1 MTIPNLITAFRIIL
15 APVFVIYLINDR
27 LNSALVIFLI
37 CMISD
42 GIDGMVARL
51 FNQKSRLG
59 AYLDPLAD
67 KTLLVTAFVLLGVR
81 GYLPSWLTVTAIARD
96 VMILLGVL
104 VFHLNRLEIRI
115 RPSGVSKINTCFQFI
130 TLSVVLLKGSVL
142 LPAAVYEALYY
153 ITAALTIISGLH
165 YMLYGLKAM
174 GEGTGNSVS
183 RAERT
188 ERRGNPNRA

>member
-15 APVFVIYLINDR
+15 VPVFVIYLINDR
-27 LNSALVIFLI
+27 LDSALVIFLI
-37 CMISD
+37 CMVSD

-115 RPSGVSKINTCFQFI
+115 RPSAVSKLNTCFQFI

-142 LPAAVYEALYY
+142 LPAAVYVALYY
-153 ITAALTIISGLH
+153 GTAALTIISGLH
-165 YMLYGLKAM
+165 YMQYGLRAM
-174 GEGTGNSVS
+174 GEGTGNNVARVEGKEKREESK
-183 RAERT
+183 
-188 ERRGNPNRA
+188 

>member
-27 LNSALVIFLI
+27 LNSALVVFLI

-67 KTLLVTAFVLLGVR
+67 KTLLVTAFVLLAVR

-104 VFHLNRLEIRI
+104 VLHLNRLEIKI
-115 RPSGVSKINTCFQFI
+115 RPSAVSKINTCLQFI
-130 TLSVVLLKGSVL
+130 TLFMVLLKGYVL
-142 LPAAVYEALYY
+142 LPSVVYDALYY
-153 ITAALTIISGLH
+153 ISAAFTIISGLH
-165 YMLYGLKAM
+165 YMQFGLRIM
-174 GEGTGNSVS
+174 GEGTGNSS
-183 RAERT
+183 GRGERG
-188 ERRGNPNRA
+188 EKREGG

>member
-27 LNSALVIFLI
+27 LSSALVVFLI

-42 GIDGMVARL
+42 GIDGMVARI

-115 RPSGVSKINTCFQFI
+115 RPSVVSKINTCFQFI
-130 TLSVVLLKGSVL
+130 TLSMVLLKGFVL
-142 LPAAVYEALYY
+142 LPSTIYAALYY
-153 ITAALTIISGLH
+153 TTAAFTIISGLH
-165 YMLYGLKAM
+165 YMQYGLRAM
-174 GEGTGNSVS
+174 GEGMGNNVG
-183 RAERT
+183 RG
-188 ERRGNPNRA
+188 ERREKRGESK

>member
-15 APVFVIYLINDR
+15 VPVFVIYLINDR

-67 KTLLVTAFVLLGVR
+67 KTLLVTAFVLLGMR
-81 GYLPSWLTVTAIARD
+81 GYLPPWLTVTAIARD

-115 RPSGVSKINTCFQFI
+115 KPSAVSKINTCFQFV
-130 TLSVVLLKGSVL
+130 TLSMVLLKGFVL
-142 LPAAVYEALYY
+142 LPSAIYEALYY

-165 YMLYGLKAM
+165 YMQYGLRVM
-174 GEGTGNSVS
+174 GEGTGNNVG
-183 RAERT
+183 RG
-188 ERRGNPNRA
+188 ERREKREESK

>member
-27 LNSALVIFLI
+27 LDSALVIFLI

-104 VFHLNRLEIRI
+104 VFHLNRMEIRI
-115 RPSGVSKINTCFQFI
+115 RPSAVSKLNTCFQFI

-142 LPAAVYEALYY
+142 LPAAVYVALYY
-153 ITAALTIISGLH
+153 GTAALTIISGLH
-165 YMLYGLKAM
+165 YMQYGLRAM
-174 GEGTGNSVS
+174 GEGTGNNVA
-183 RAERT
+183 RAEGT
-188 ERRGNPNRA
+188 EKREESK

>member
-27 LNSALVIFLI
+27 LNSALVVFLI

-67 KTLLVTAFVLLGVR
+67 KTLLVTAFVLLAVR

-104 VFHLNRLEIRI
+104 VLHLNRLEIKI
-115 RPSGVSKINTCFQFI
+115 RPSAVSKINTCLQFI
-130 TLSVVLLKGSVL
+130 TLFMVLLKGYIL
-142 LPAAVYEALYY
+142 LPSVVYDALYY
-153 ITAALTIISGLH
+153 ITAAFTIISGLH
-165 YMLYGLKAM
+165 YMQFGLRIM
-174 GEGTGNSVS
+174 GEGTGNSS
-183 RAERT
+183 GRGERGEKT
-188 ERRGNPNRA
+188 EETK

>member
-1 MTIPNLITAFRIIL
+1 MTIPNLITALRIIL

-27 LNSALVIFLI
+27 LSAALVVFGF

-51 FNQKSRLG
+51 FNQKTRLG

-67 KTLLVTAFVLLGVR
+67 KTLLVTAFVLLAVR

-104 VFHLNRLEIRI
+104 VFHLNRMELKI
-115 RPSGVSKINTCFQFI
+115 RPSVVSKINTCFQFT
-130 TLSVVLLKGSVL
+130 TLSMVLLKGCVVFPSF
-142 LPAAVYEALYY
+142 VYEALYY
-153 ITAALTIISGLH
+153 ITAALTVGSGLH
-165 YMLYGLKAM
+165 YMQYGLRAM
-174 GEGTGNSVS
+174 GEGSGNSTG
-183 RAERT
+183 RGD
-188 ERRGNPNRA
+188 RRDKPEKPK

>member
-27 LNSALVIFLI
+27 LNAALIVFLI

-67 KTLLVTAFVLLGVR
+67 KTLLVTAFVLLAVR

-104 VFHLNRLEIRI
+104 VFHLNRMEIKI
-115 RPSGVSKINTCFQFI
+115 RPSAVSKINTCFQFI
-130 TLSVVLLKGSVL
+130 TLSMVLLKGCLL
-142 LPAAVYEALYY
+142 LPPVIYEGLYY
-153 ITAALTIISGLH
+153 VTASLTIASGLH
-165 YMLYGLKAM
+165 YMQYGLRAM
-174 GEGTGNSVS
+174 GEGAGNSVG
-183 RAERT
+183 RGERQ
-188 ERRGNPNRA
+188 EKSQESK

>member
-104 VFHLNRLEIRI
+104 VFHLNRLEVRI
-115 RPSGVSKINTCFQFI
+115 RPSAVSKINTCFQFI
-130 TLSVVLLKGSVL
+130 TLSVVLLKGCVL
-142 LPAAVYEALYY
+142 FPSAIYEALYY
-153 ITAALTIISGLH
+153 ITAGLTIISGLH
-165 YMLYGLKAM
+165 YMQYGLRTM
-174 GEGTGNSVS
+174 GEGTGNSVG
-183 RAERT
+183 RG
-188 ERRGNPNRA
+188 ERREKGEESK

>member
-15 APVFVIYLINDR
+15 VPVFVIYLINDR
-27 LNSALVIFLI
+27 LSSALVIFLI

-104 VFHLNRLEIRI
+104 VFHLNRLELRI
-115 RPSGVSKINTCFQFI
+115 RPSAVSKINTCFQFI
-130 TLSVVLLKGSVL
+130 TLSMVLLKGFLL
-142 LPAAVYEALYY
+142 LPSAIYEALYY
-153 ITAALTIISGLH
+153 ITATLTIISGLH
-165 YMLYGLKAM
+165 YMQYGLRAM
-174 GEGTGNSVS
+174 GEGSGNNVN
-183 RAERT
+183 RG
-188 ERRGNPNRA
+188 ERREKREESK

>member
-15 APVFVIYLINDR
+15 VPVFVIYLINDR

-37 CMISD
+37 CMVSD

-67 KTLLVTAFVLLGVR
+67 KTLLVTAFLLLGVR
-81 GYLPSWLTVTAIARD
+81 GYLPSWFTVTAIARD

-115 RPSGVSKINTCFQFI
+115 RPSIVSKINTCFQFI
-130 TLSVVLLKGSVL
+130 TLSIVLLKGLVL
-142 LPAAVYEALYY
+142 LPSAIYEALYY
-153 ITAALTIISGLH
+153 ITAALTIVSGLH
-165 YMLYGLKAM
+165 YMQYGLRAM
-174 GEGTGNSVS
+174 GEGTGNNVN
-183 RAERT
+183 RGERS
-188 ERRGNPNRA
+188 EKGRESK

>member
-1 MTIPNLITAFRIIL
+1 MTIPNVITAFRIIL
-15 APVFVIYLINDR
+15 VPVFVIYLINDR

-37 CMISD
+37 CMVSD

-67 KTLLVTAFVLLGVR
+67 KTLLVTAFLLLGVR
-81 GYLPSWLTVTAIARD
+81 GYLPSWFTVTAIARD

-115 RPSGVSKINTCFQFI
+115 RPSVVSKVNTCFQFI
-130 TLSVVLLKGSVL
+130 TLSVVLLKGCVL
-142 LPAAVYEALYY
+142 FPAAVYEALYY
-153 ITAALTIISGLH
+153 ITAALTIVSGLH
-165 YMLYGLKAM
+165 YMQYGLRAM
-174 GEGTGNSVS
+174 GEGTGNNMN
-183 RAERT
+183 RGERS
-188 ERRGNPNRA
+188 EKGRESK

>member
-27 LNSALVIFLI
+27 LNSALVVFLI

-67 KTLLVTAFVLLGVR
+67 KTLLVTAFVLLAVR

-104 VFHLNRLEIRI
+104 VLHLNRLEIKI
-115 RPSGVSKINTCFQFI
+115 RPSAVSKINTCLQFI
-130 TLSVVLLKGSVL
+130 TLFMVLLKGYVL
-142 LPAAVYEALYY
+142 LPSVVYDALYY
-153 ITAALTIISGLH
+153 ITAAFTIISGLH
-165 YMLYGLKAM
+165 YMQFGLRIM
-174 GEGTGNSVS
+174 GEGTGNSS
-183 RAERT
+183 GRGERG
-188 ERRGNPNRA
+188 EKREGG

>member
-1 MTIPNLITAFRIIL
+1 MTIPNVITAFRIIL
-15 APVFVIYLINDR
+15 TPLFVIYLINDR
-27 LNSALVIFLI
+27 LNYALVIFLI

-81 GYLPSWLTVTAIARD
+81 GYLPSWLTVTVIARD

-104 VFHLNRLEIRI
+104 VFHLNRLEIKI
-115 RPSGVSKINTCFQFI
+115 RPSAVSKINTCFQFM
-130 TLSVVLLKGSVL
+130 TLTLVLLKGCVL
-142 LPAAVYEALYY
+142 IPSAVHEALYY
-153 ITAALTIISGLH
+153 ITAALTITSGLH
-165 YMLYGLKAM
+165 YMQYGLKAM
-174 GEGTGNSVS
+174 GEGTGNSVG
-183 RAERT
+183 RG
-188 ERRGNPNRA
+188 ERREKPESK

>member
-27 LNSALVIFLI
+27 LNSALVVFLI

-67 KTLLVTAFVLLGVR
+67 KTLLVAAFILLGVR
-81 GYLPSWLTVTAIARD
+81 GYLPSWFTVTAIARD

-104 VFHLNRLEIRI
+104 VFHLNRMEIRI
-115 RPSGVSKINTCFQFI
+115 RPSAVSKINTCFQFI
-130 TLSVVLLKGSVL
+130 TLSVVLLKGCVL
-142 LPAAVYEALYY
+142 LHPAIYEALYY
-153 ITAALTIISGLH
+153 VTAALTIISGLH
-165 YMLYGLKAM
+165 YMQYGLRAM
-174 GEGTGNSVS
+174 GEGTTNSTG
-183 RAERT
+183 RGERKEKAE
-188 ERRGNPNRA
+188 ESK

>member
-27 LNSALVIFLI
+27 LNSALVVFLI

-67 KTLLVTAFVLLGVR
+67 KTLLVTAFVLLAVR

-104 VFHLNRLEIRI
+104 VLHLNRLEIKI
-115 RPSGVSKINTCFQFI
+115 RPSAVSKINTCLQFI
-130 TLSVVLLKGSVL
+130 TLFMVLLKGYVL
-142 LPAAVYEALYY
+142 LPSVVYDALYY
-153 ITAALTIISGLH
+153 ITAAFTIISGLH
-165 YMLYGLKAM
+165 YMQFGLRIM
-174 GEGTGNSVS
+174 GEGTGNSGG
-183 RAERT
+183 RGERGEKT
-188 ERRGNPNRA
+188 EETK

>member
-27 LNSALVIFLI
+27 LNAALVVFLI

-67 KTLLVTAFVLLGVR
+67 KTLLVTAFVLLAVR
-81 GYLPSWLTVTAIARD
+81 GYLPSWLTVAAIARD

-104 VFHLNRLEIRI
+104 VFHLNRMEIKI
-115 RPSGVSKINTCFQFI
+115 RPSAVSKINTCFQFI
-130 TLSVVLLKGSVL
+130 TLSMVLLKGCLL
-142 LPAAVYEALYY
+142 LPPVIYEGLYY
-153 ITAALTIISGLH
+153 VTAAFTIASGLH
-165 YMLYGLKAM
+165 YMQYGLRAM
-174 GEGTGNSVS
+174 GEGTGNSVG
-183 RAERT
+183 RGERQ
-188 ERRGNPNRA
+188 EKSQESK

>member
-1 MTIPNLITAFRIIL
+1 MTIANVITAFRIIL
-15 APVFVIYLINDR
+15 TPVFVIYLINDR
-27 LNSALVIFLI
+27 LNYALAIFLI

-81 GYLPSWLTVTAIARD
+81 GYLPSWLTVTVIARD

-104 VFHLNRLEIRI
+104 VFHLNRLELRI
-115 RPSGVSKINTCFQFI
+115 SPSVVSKINTCFQFI
-130 TLSVVLLKGSVL
+130 TLTLVLLKGCVVIPS
-142 LPAAVYEALYY
+142 AGYEALYY

-165 YMLYGLKAM
+165 YMQYGLRAM
-174 GEGTGNSVS
+174 GEGTGNSVG
-183 RAERT
+183 RG
-188 ERRGNPNRA
+188 ERREKPKSK

>member
-27 LNSALVIFLI
+27 LSSALVVFLI

-67 KTLLVTAFVLLGVR
+67 KILLVTAFVLLGVR

-115 RPSGVSKINTCFQFI
+115 RPSVVSKINTCFQFI
-130 TLSVVLLKGSVL
+130 TLFVVLLKGCVL
-142 LPAAVYEALYY
+142 LPSAIYEAFYY

-165 YMLYGLKAM
+165 YMQYGLRVM
-174 GEGTGNSVS
+174 GEGTGNTAG
-183 RAERT
+183 RG
-188 ERRGNPNRA
+188 ERREKAEGSK

>member
-27 LNSALVIFLI
+27 LNSALAIFLI

-67 KTLLVTAFVLLGVR
+67 KTLLVTAFVLLGMR

-115 RPSGVSKINTCFQFI
+115 RPSAVSKINTCFQFI
-130 TLSVVLLKGSVL
+130 TLSMVLLKGFVL
-142 LPAAVYEALYY
+142 LPSAIYEALYY

-165 YMLYGLKAM
+165 YMQYGLRTM
-174 GEGTGNSVS
+174 GEGTGNNVG
-183 RAERT
+183 RG
-188 ERRGNPNRA
+188 ERREKREESK

>member
-27 LNSALVIFLI
+27 LNAALVVFLI

-67 KTLLVTAFVLLGVR
+67 KTLLVTAFVLLAVR

-104 VFHLNRLEIRI
+104 VLHLNRLEIKI
-115 RPSGVSKINTCFQFI
+115 RPSAVSKINTCLQFI
-130 TLSVVLLKGSVL
+130 TLFMVLLKGCVL
-142 LPAAVYEALYY
+142 LPSVVYDALYY
-153 ITAALTIISGLH
+153 ITAAFTIISGLH
-165 YMLYGLKAM
+165 YMQFGLRIM
-174 GEGTGNSVS
+174 GEGTGNSS
-183 RAERT
+183 GRGERGEKT
-188 ERRGNPNRA
+188 EETK

>member
-1 MTIPNLITAFRIIL
+1 MTIPNLITVSRIIL

-27 LNSALVIFLI
+27 LNSALIVFLI

-42 GIDGMVARL
+42 GVDGMVARL

-67 KTLLVTAFVLLGVR
+67 KILLVTAFVLLGVR

-104 VFHLNRLEIRI
+104 VFHLNRLELRV
-115 RPSGVSKINTCFQFI
+115 RPSAVSKINTCFQFI
-130 TLSVVLLKGSVL
+130 TLSVVLLKGYTL
-142 LPAAVYEALYY
+142 LPSAVYEALYY
-153 ITAALTIISGLH
+153 ATAALTIISGLH
-165 YMLYGLKAM
+165 YMQYGLKTM
-174 GEGTGNSVS
+174 GEGMGNNSGRV
-183 RAERT
+183 ERKEKT
-188 ERRGNPNRA
+188 EEPK